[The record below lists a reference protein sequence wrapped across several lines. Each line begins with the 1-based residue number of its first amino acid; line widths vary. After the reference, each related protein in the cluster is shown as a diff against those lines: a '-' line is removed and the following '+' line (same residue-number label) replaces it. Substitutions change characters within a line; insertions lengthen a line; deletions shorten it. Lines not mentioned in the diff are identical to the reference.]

1 MANMKSWN
9 DLFIRH
15 GFLIEEIAEGK
26 FDCRKETEENLEFL
40 KGILDEIFVT
50 YTIGNGL
57 LQINETEIDEALW
70 LRAVDFRYRGRT
82 EMLQFGPEVDIP
94 GIKNFDTYMAG
105 MIRQLNR
112 LDLSTTCCCDGHD
125 KRFPSISFT
134 GDTDM
139 NTVVKVL
146 SVIGL
151 PKVYVR
157 KHSITIKVPRIQLL
171 DAVEALSTLSQEH
184 LNMETEELNKHFFLM
199 ELERCLSIDG
209 ESGDEEEIR
218 EYVRSKL
225 VGQTDSV
232 AVDSKGNLLATKA
245 GGNGKGPVILLN
257 AHLDM
262 VYSFDEGREIIK
274 AGNIWSSSSGI
285 LGADDR
291 AGVAVLLETLKRLDA
306 TKFNGTVKFIFTVEE
321 EVGLQGAREVNG
333 DFLSDVD
340 AAFVIDRR
348 GTGDIVTSCRGQEK
362 FCDESFGELIEEIAS
377 RHGLGVWRCTAG
389 GSSDTRI
396 WASHGIQSVN
406 LSAGYFNEHSSDEYL
421 DVEGCKE
428 TLEFLLAIVTEGR
441 ALKRVVRSIK
451 QNINYPI
458 LLKGS
463 VSKKDLY

>member
-1 MANMKSWN
+1 MA
-9 DLFIRH
+9 R
-15 GFLIEEIAEGK
+15 
-26 FDCRKETEENLEFL
+26 
-40 KGILDEIFVT
+40 
-50 YTIGNGL
+50 
-57 LQINETEIDEALW
+57 
-70 LRAVDFRYRGRT
+70 
-82 EMLQFGPEVDIP
+82 
-94 GIKNFDTYMAG
+94 

-112 LDLSTTCCCDGHD
+112 LGLSTTCCCDGHD
-125 KRFPSISFT
+125 KRYPGISFNS
-134 GDTDM
+134 DTDM
-139 NTVVKVL
+139 EKVVKVL
-146 SVIGL
+146 SIIGL
-151 PKVYVR
+151 PKVHVQ
-157 KHSITIKVPRIQLL
+157 KHSATIKVPRIHLL
-171 DAVEALSTLSQEH
+171 DAAEALSRLSQEH
-184 LNMETEELNKHFFLM
+184 LDMETEELNKHFFLT

-209 ESGDEEEIR
+209 ESGDEEEVR

-225 VGQTDSV
+225 VGLADSV
-232 AVDSKGNLLATKA
+232 AVDRKGNLLAIKVC
-245 GGNGKGPVILLN
+245 GNGKGPVILLN
-257 AHLDM
+257 AHLDT

-274 AGNIWSSSSGI
+274 AGNIWSSSIGI

-377 RHGLGVWRCTAG
+377 RHGLGGWRCTAG

-421 DVEGCKE
+421 DIASCIG
-428 TLEFLLAIVTEGR
+428 TLELLLALISEGR
-441 ALKRVVRSIK
+441 CIKKHCMSRSY
-451 QNINYPI
+451 NRM
-458 LLKGS
+458 
-463 VSKKDLY
+463 VSPKLGAP